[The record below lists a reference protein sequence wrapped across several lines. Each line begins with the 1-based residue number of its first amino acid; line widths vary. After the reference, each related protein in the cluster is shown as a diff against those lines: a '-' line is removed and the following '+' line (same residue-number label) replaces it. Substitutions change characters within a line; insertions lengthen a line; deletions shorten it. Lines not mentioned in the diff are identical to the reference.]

1 MADHADMNKE
11 KGLFHTITKAFG
23 STAKLRRIFVTPKI
37 FFDYLPSF
45 LLFRGIEF
53 EVERLKG

>member
-1 MADHADMNKE
+1 MMSISMADHADMNKE

-37 FFDYLPSF
+37 FFDYLPF
-45 LLFRGIEF
+45 FTPY
-53 EVERLKG
+53 KG